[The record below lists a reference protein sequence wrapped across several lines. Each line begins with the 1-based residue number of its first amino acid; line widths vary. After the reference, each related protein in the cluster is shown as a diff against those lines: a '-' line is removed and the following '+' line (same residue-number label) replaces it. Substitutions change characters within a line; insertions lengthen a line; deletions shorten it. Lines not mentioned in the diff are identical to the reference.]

1 MNLSNLSPAKGS
13 VKNSKRI
20 GRGNATGQG
29 RTAGKGHKGYK
40 SRSGAGRKLHFEGG
54 QTPLA
59 RRLPKRGMGNGKFNH
74 LRKKSLIQ
82 VINLNDL
89 NKIGK
94 KDITPELLYDLGII
108 NKNNPYKILG
118 NGEIEKS
125 VNVSANMFSKKAI
138 EKIEGAGG
146 TVSFVWLVKSLI
158 YLKLKI

>member
-1 MNLSNLSPAKGS
+1 MNLGKLSPAKGS

-74 LRKKSLIQ
+74 LRTKSLIQ
-82 VINLNDL
+82 IINLNDL
-89 NKIGK
+89 NKINK
-94 KDITPELLYDLGII
+94 KDITPELLYDLGLI
-108 NKNNPYKILG
+108 NKNNPYKVLG

-125 VNVSANMFSKKAI
+125 INISANMFSKKAI
-138 EKIEGAGG
+138 EKIESAGG
-146 TVSFVWLVKSLI
+146 TISFI
-158 YLKLKI
+158 

>member
-1 MNLSNLSPAKGS
+1 MNLNNLSPAKGS

-74 LRKKSLIQ
+74 LRRKNLVQ

-89 NKIGK
+89 SKIGK

-146 TVSFVWLVKSLI
+146 TVSFV
-158 YLKLKI
+158 

>member
-13 VKNSKRI
+13 VKDSKRI

-146 TVSFVWLVKSLI
+146 TISFV
-158 YLKLKI
+158 

>member
-40 SRSGAGRKLHFEGG
+40 ARSGAGRKLHFEGG

-146 TVSFVWLVKSLI
+146 TVSFV
-158 YLKLKI
+158 